1 MGSQEATWNHR
12 CFLRTQAIM
21 VFIHSYV
28 WHMRPQEAPHSYSEC
43 LYGHPQAR
51 MATILA
57 EGLDKFCFS
66 VWDGGRN
73 PSCTFFQK
81 NKCRINV
88 DILLGPTLT
97 PGFQGHLLPTLL
109 PVLKSACPTRHPA
122 PRTALKQPNP
132 ERTKKR
138 VGHRRLEVK
147 WHTVEEPKV
156 SSDSPVT
163 TCPMCTCAQQ
173 LSI

>member
-1 MGSQEATWNHR
+1 M
-12 CFLRTQAIM
+12 RTQAIM